1 MARKRGRQSPTTSVI
16 LPYKKSKGAEAIRL
30 YEKSDRKAIK
40 WQKDLTKDIMAVGN
54 DGLWVHQ
61 KFGYEVPRRNGKN
74 EILAIRELWGLEH
87 GDRICH
93 TAHRVTTAHQ
103 AWQRLCRILADAGY
117 EELGRRKKDE
127 VPPEH
132 SYRTTKALGL
142 ETIEITGGGTAVFR
156 TRTANGGLGEGF
168 DLLVIDEAQ
177 EYTAA
182 QQSALVYTVSDSAN
196 PQTIYCGTPP
206 TTESVGTVFPEMR
219 KACLSGDAYDTGWA
233 EWSVETEPKDLMN
246 TALWYECNPS
256 MGYHLD
262 ERKVRAEYDPNNPL
276 DFIIQRLGFWY
287 LYSLKSAISEA
298 EWRRAEVQTRPALM
312 PERYFGVKFGKN
324 GMNGCL
330 AVAAKTLDG
339 KVFVEAVDCRPI
351 RGGVEWFIPF
361 FRNPGTKKVAIDGA
375 AGSQMLVDLM
385 KQSKLRAPILPTV
398 PEIISANAKFENAVF
413 NDGLQHIDQQA
424 LRDAISNCQHRS
436 IGSKGGFGYETLDE
450 AYEVSLIES
459 VALAYWLCSESKVK
473 KQTISF

>member
-1 MARKRGRQSPTTSVI
+1 MAGKKGRQSPTKSVI
-16 LPYKKSKGAEAIRL
+16 LPYKKSNGAEAIKL
-30 YEKSDRKAIK
+30 YEQSGRKAIK
-40 WQKDLTKDIMAVGN
+40 WQQDLTKDIMAVGS
-54 DGLWVHQ
+54 DGLWIHQ

-74 EILAIRELWGLEH
+74 EILAIRELWSLNH
-87 GDRICH
+87 GEKICH

-117 EELGRRKKDE
+117 EELGRRKKGE
-127 VPPEH
+127 QPPEK

-142 ETIEITGGGTAVFR
+142 ETVEMTGGGTAVFR

-182 QQSALVYTVSDSAN
+182 QQSALIYTVSDSAN

-219 KACLSGDAYDTGWA
+219 KACLEGTAYDTGWA
-233 EWSVETEPKDLMN
+233 EWSVEMEPKDLMDK
-246 TALWYECNPS
+246 ALWYECNPS

-262 ERKVRAEYDPNNPL
+262 ERKVRAEYDPNNQL

-287 LYSLKSAISEA
+287 LYSLKSAITEA
-298 EWRRAEVQTRPALM
+298 EWRRSEVDKRPALL

-330 AVAAKTLDG
+330 AVAAKTTDG

-351 RGGVEWFIPF
+351 RGGVEWCIPF
-361 FRNPGTKKVAIDGA
+361 FQNPGTKKVAIDGA

-385 KQSKLRAPILPTV
+385 KQRKLRAPILPTV
-398 PEIISANAKFENAVF
+398 AEVISANAKFENAVF

-459 VALAYWLCSESKVK
+459 VSLAYWLCSESKAK